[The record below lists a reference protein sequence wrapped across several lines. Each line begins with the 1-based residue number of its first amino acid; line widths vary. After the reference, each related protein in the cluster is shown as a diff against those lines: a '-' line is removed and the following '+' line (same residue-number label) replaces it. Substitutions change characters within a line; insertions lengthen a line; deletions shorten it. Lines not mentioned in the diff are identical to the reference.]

1 MKSPLVFSYVDSG
14 AGTQSTVYKI
24 QVMRDINCT
33 AVFSERTMVV
43 QYAYR

>member
-1 MKSPLVFSYVDSG
+1 MRLPLVFSYVDSG

-24 QVMRDINCT
+24 QVMRSINCNT
-33 AVFSERTMVV
+33 VFSERTLVV